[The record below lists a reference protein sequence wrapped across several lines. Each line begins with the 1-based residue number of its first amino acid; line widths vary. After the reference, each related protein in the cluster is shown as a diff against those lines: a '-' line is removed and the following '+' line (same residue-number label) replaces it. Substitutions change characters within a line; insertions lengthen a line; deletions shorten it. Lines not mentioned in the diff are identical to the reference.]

1 MTGPPP
7 PIHHASLEVSAD
19 DQPGE
24 VRFWEALGFHQV
36 EPPEGLAGGGT
47 VWLER
52 AGFQVH
58 LVAVEQPV
66 IPSTGHL
73 ALVEPELE
81 RLSDALAE
89 AGFECSPATPHW
101 GEARVKAR
109 SPAGHLVELMTGP
122 PA

>member
-1 MTGPPP
+1 MTDSPP

-24 VRFWEALGFHQV
+24 VRFWEALGFRQV

-52 AGFQVH
+52 DGFQVH
-58 LVAVEQPV
+58 LVPVEDPV
-66 IPSTGHL
+66 IPPSGHL

-81 RLSDALAE
+81 RRSDALAQ
-89 AGFECSPATPHW
+89 AGFEFSPATPHW

-109 SPAGHLVELMTGP
+109 SPAGHLVELMSGP